1 MTGKPKLGADMNERQ
16 ISDLVNKI
24 ILMEHNSEKNLA
36 LILSVCR
43 ESASI
48 RVLNLDK
55 EEKQTIKF
63 FDIIDGNVSFRV
75 IQ

>member
-1 MTGKPKLGADMNERQ
+1 MTVKPKIGADMNERH
-16 ISDLVNKI
+16 ISDLLNKI
-24 ILMEHNSEKNLA
+24 IIMESNGEKNLA

-55 EEKQTIKF
+55 EEKQTIRF
-63 FDIIDGNVSFRV
+63 FDVIDGNVSFR
-75 IQ
+75 ILQ

>member
-1 MTGKPKLGADMNERQ
+1 MKMSFSMGPEMNERQ

-24 ILMEHNSEKNLA
+24 ILMEHNGEKNLA

-63 FDIIDGNVSFRV
+63 FEIIDGNVSFRV
-75 IQ
+75 LQ